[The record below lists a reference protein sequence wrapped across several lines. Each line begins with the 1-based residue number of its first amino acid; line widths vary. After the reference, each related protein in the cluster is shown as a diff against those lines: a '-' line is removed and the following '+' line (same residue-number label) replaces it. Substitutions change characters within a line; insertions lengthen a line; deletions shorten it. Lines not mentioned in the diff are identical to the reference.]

1 MAAGKYPRFEL
12 TVVGAD
18 LAAADMEAIGARVRN
33 SGPLMQE
40 LKEMLFE
47 QQKRRVESM
56 PWPGLADSTVERK
69 SRQGLMPELLR
80 DEPRTVAGSD
90 TRKRDQLW
98 DTLTR
103 RSAQGKSVRAT
114 RTVARYGI
122 KADGN
127 SKLFYARFFNYGNGK
142 GAPPRQLLGISAG
155 DAAEIVVK
163 VSEWLYKVVT
173 GE

>member
-12 TVVGAD
+12 TVIGAD
-18 LAAADMEAIGARVRN
+18 IAAADMEAIGARARN

-40 LKEMLFE
+40 LKEMLFQ
-47 QQKRRVESM
+47 QQKARVESL

-69 SRQGLMPELLR
+69 TRQNLTPELLR
-80 DEPRTVAGSD
+80 DEPRTIGGND
-90 TRKRDQLW
+90 TRRRDQLW

-122 KADGN
+122 KADGA

-142 GAPPRQLLGISAG
+142 GGPPRQLLGISG
-155 DAAEIVVK
+155 ENAAEIVVK